1 MRRLRGVTNDIGAA
15 FQFLTRLPTPSVAHD
30 AGTLARSVKFFPL
43 VGLLVGLGAAGLHR
57 ILLPHLTQPV
67 IAWAVVLYLVLI
79 TGCFHEDALADVA
92 DSFGAWTRERR
103 LEIMRDSRIGSYGAA
118 ALALAIVGRLL
129 LLRSLPL
136 ERFAAYVI
144 VAQVLC
150 RWSTLP
156 LSYFLPAARTPDE
169 QNADRGAG
177 QGARIARLTSRASL
191 VFGSTFSVL
200 VAGIALR
207 RAAIAPL
214 IVACVVTAVSGR
226 IFMRRLGGVTGD
238 CFGATNQVTEIA
250 VYLCG
255 VWAA

>member
-1 MRRLRGVTNDIGAA
+1 
-15 FQFLTRLPTPSVAHD
+15 
-30 AGTLARSVKFFPL
+30 VKFFPL
-43 VGLLVGLGAAGLHR
+43 IGLVVGTGAAGLHR
-57 ILLPHLTQPV
+57 LLLPHLTQSV
-67 IAWAVVLYLVLI
+67 TTWVVVLYLVLI

-103 LEIMRDSRIGSYGAA
+103 LAIMRDSHIGSYGAA
-118 ALALAIVGRLL
+118 ALTLSIVGRLL

-136 ERFAAYVI
+136 GRFAAYVI

-156 LSYFLPAARTPDE
+156 LSYFLPAAHTQDE
-169 QNADRGAG
+169 QHADKGRR

-191 VFGSTFSVL
+191 AFGSISSML
-200 VAGIALR
+200 VAGIVLR
-207 RAAIAPL
+207 QAAIVPL
-214 IVACVVTAVSGR
+214 IVAAAVTALCG
-226 IFMRRLGGVTGD
+226 ILFMRRLGGVTGD

-255 VWAA
+255 VWTA

>member
-1 MRRLRGVTNDIGAA
+1 MNRLRGVTNDIGAA
-15 FQFLTRLPTPSVAHD
+15 FQFLTRLPTPPVTYD

-43 VGLLVGLGAAGLHR
+43 VGLLVGVGAAGLHHA
-57 ILLPHLTQPV
+57 LLPHLTQPV
-67 IAWAVVLYLVLI
+67 IVWVVVLYLVLI

-103 LEIMRDSRIGSYGAA
+103 LAIMRDSRIGSSGAA
-118 ALALAIVGRLL
+118 ALALSIVGRLL

-156 LSYFLPAARTPDE
+156 LSYFLPAARAHDE
-169 QNADRGAG
+169 LDADRGAG
-177 QGARIARLTSRASL
+177 QGARIARLTSRTSL
-191 VFGSTFSVL
+191 VFGSIFSVL
-200 VAGIALR
+200 VVGVALR
-207 RAAIAPL
+207 RAAIIPV
-214 IVACVVTAVSGR
+214 IVTIAVSAVSGR
-226 IFMRRLGGVTGD
+226 VFMRRLGGVTGD

-255 VWAA
+255 VWTA